1 MYYMDED
8 GFGMT
13 DDQEVNIYGFID
25 RTGKVLVKFKNIK
38 NDGELKEM
46 RKEAELK
53 VVKANE

>member
-53 VVKANE
+53 GVKANE